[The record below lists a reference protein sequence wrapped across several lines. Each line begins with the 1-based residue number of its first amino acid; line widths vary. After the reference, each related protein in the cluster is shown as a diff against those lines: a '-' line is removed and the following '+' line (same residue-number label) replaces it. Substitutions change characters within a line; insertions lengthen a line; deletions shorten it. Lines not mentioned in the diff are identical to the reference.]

1 MLHIEDV
8 VTSSVPVATNP
19 LDKKSDIAFPPLWFS
34 SLVWGIA
41 ALFYL
46 SGFYQ
51 RVSPA
56 VMTDELMRSF
66 HISAREL
73 GNLSG
78 FYFYAYVAMQIPTGV
93 LVDSWGGRK
102 LLIWGS
108 ISAAFGTFLFASTGN
123 FALACLG
130 RAIVGGAT
138 AVGWVVLLKLATHWF
153 DGRNF
158 AMLSGLGLF
167 FGNVGALVAQVPLRL
182 LIDRFGWRPVVL
194 GSSGI
199 ILGIGLLAFFFIKND
214 PSDDGMLSYAP
225 PTLQRRD
232 HTKFLDLLS
241 GFTRIFTYRNT
252 WLVFFSQGAMV
263 GAMLAFTGLWGAP
276 FLKVRFG
283 MRSTTAASVCSV
295 MILCWAV
302 ASPICGAL
310 SDRIGRRKPIH
321 LAGCFIATIGWAVLF
336 YVNVLPLGVFVGVAA
351 LTSFACGAGVVGFAY
366 TKESVPVRYLGTI
379 SGATNIGNMVG
390 PMLLQPGI
398 GWILDKEWR
407 GSITNGVRV
416 YGIPEFQ
423 TAFLLI
429 IGWSVLAC
437 ILLSLTRET
446 YCKQSA

>member
-1 MLHIEDV
+1 VSAI
-8 VTSSVPVATNP
+8 VPLAAN
-19 LDKKSDIAFPPLWFS
+19 LSEKKSEGRFPAIWFS

-51 RVSPA
+51 RVSLA

-66 HISAREL
+66 HISARDL

-78 FYFYAYVAMQIPTGV
+78 FYFYTYVAMQIPTGV
-93 LVDSWGGRK
+93 LVDSWGARK

-108 ISAAFGTFLFASTGN
+108 LSAALGTFLFASTGN

-153 DGRNF
+153 PGRRF

-167 FGNVGALVAQVPLRL
+167 FGNVGALAAQVPLRL
-182 LIDRFGWRPVVL
+182 LIDRFGWRPLVL

-199 ILGIGLLAFFFIKND
+199 ILAVGLLAFFFVKDD
-214 PSDDGMLSYAP
+214 PSDDGLLSYAP
-225 PTLQRRD
+225 PSLQRRD
-232 HTKFLDLLS
+232 GTKFLDLLS
-241 GFTRIFTYRNT
+241 GFTKSLTYRNT

-276 FLKVRFG
+276 FLKARFG

-295 MILCWAV
+295 MIICWAV

-321 LAGCFIATIGWAVLF
+321 FFGCLVATIGWAVLF
-336 YVNVLPLGVFVGVAA
+336 YVTILPLGMFIAVAA
-351 LTSFACGAGVVGFAY
+351 VTSFACGAVVVGFAY
-366 TKESVPVRYLGTI
+366 TKESVPVRYLGAI
-379 SGATNIGNMVG
+379 SGVTNIGNMIG

-398 GWILDKEWR
+398 GCVLDREWR
-407 GSITNGVRV
+407 GAMTNGVRL
-416 YGIPEFQ
+416 YGVPEFQ

-429 IGWSVLAC
+429 IGWSLLSCV
-437 ILLSLTRET
+437 LLSLTKET
-446 YCKQSA
+446 DCKQTL